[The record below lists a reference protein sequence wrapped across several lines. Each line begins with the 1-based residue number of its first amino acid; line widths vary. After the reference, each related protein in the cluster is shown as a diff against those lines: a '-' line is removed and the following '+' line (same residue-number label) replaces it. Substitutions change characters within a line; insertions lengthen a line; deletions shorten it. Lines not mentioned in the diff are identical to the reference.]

1 MAVIHTFTCLCG
13 AEKKST
19 NHWILA
25 EVNSDGISFRPWD
38 FNLARRN
45 DVIVLCGERC
55 AIGLL
60 SRSLGEWKN
69 LPAQIPPHNTSV
81 MATRLTH

>member
-1 MAVIHTFTCLCG
+1 MAVVHTFTCLCG

-25 EVNSDGISFRPWD
+25 EVKSDGISFLPWD
-38 FNLARRN
+38 WSLAKRN
-45 DVIVLCGERC
+45 DIIVLCGERC
-55 AIGLL
+55 AINLL

-69 LPAQIPPHNTSV
+69 LPAQIPPMRLEQ
-81 MATRLTH
+81 MALLRH